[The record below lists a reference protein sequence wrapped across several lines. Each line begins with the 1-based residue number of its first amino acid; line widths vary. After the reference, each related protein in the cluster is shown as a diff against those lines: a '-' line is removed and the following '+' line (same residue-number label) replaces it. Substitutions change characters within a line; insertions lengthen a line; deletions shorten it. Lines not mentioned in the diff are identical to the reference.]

1 MDDILVKFGKCCDPV
16 PGDAISGYIT
26 RGFGVTIHRAN
37 CINALTMD
45 PDRQI
50 DVEWDEAITET
61 YPVKIHV
68 KSYDR
73 VGLLADLAM
82 TISKNGANILS
93 ANSKI
98 GESEIVDSLFTL
110 SIRNTEHLSRLL
122 SEIRKVKAIQD
133 VQRID
138 H

>member
-1 MDDILVKFGKCCDPV
+1 
-16 PGDAISGYIT
+16 
-26 RGFGVTIHRAN
+26 
-37 CINALTMD
+37 
-45 PDRQI
+45 
-50 DVEWDEAITET
+50 
-61 YPVKIHV
+61 
-68 KSYDR
+68 
-73 VGLLADLAM
+73 M

-98 GESEIVDSLFTL
+98 GESEIVDSQFTL
-110 SIRNTEHLSRLL
+110 AIRNTEHLNRLL